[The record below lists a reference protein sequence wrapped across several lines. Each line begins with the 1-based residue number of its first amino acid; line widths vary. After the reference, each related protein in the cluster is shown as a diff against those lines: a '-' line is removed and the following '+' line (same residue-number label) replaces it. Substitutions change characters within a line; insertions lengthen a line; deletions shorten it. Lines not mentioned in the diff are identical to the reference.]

1 MTAAVATIGFTR
13 SSAENFFARLKQAK
27 VKRVVDVRL
36 HNTSQLAGFAKADD
50 LAYFLRKING
60 MDYVPEPSLAPTEEL
75 MKFFKTDKGDWDV
88 FARDFGALMRE
99 RKIETAFKLSFF
111 DGACL
116 LCSEATAHRCHRRLV
131 VEYLNGK
138 WGGALTVQHL

>member
-1 MTAAVATIGFTR
+1 VTAAVATNGFTKTT
-13 SSAENFFARLKQAK
+13 AEDFFARLRKAK

-50 LAYFLRKING
+50 LAYFLKTING

-88 FARDFGALMRE
+88 FARDFAALMKE
-99 RKIETAFKLSFF
+99 RKIEKSLKPSFL

-131 VEYLNGK
+131 VEYLNK
-138 WGGALTVQHL
+138 EWDGALTVQHL